1 MIIVFFFF
9 CCVSFYLQFII
20 ITVANGIMVY
30 LYLVVAKNGMQI
42 VVLLE
47 WVLGELSVFVAMIQ

>member
-1 MIIVFFFF
+1 M
-9 CCVSFYLQFII
+9 

-42 VVLLE
+42 VVMLE